1 VTRLGV
7 GAQWVAEADFAA
19 IDLTQIRIGAY
30 SAQVHQES
38 AQDNYVSVYQD
49 GLALCLFRR
58 LVVCGRCSGLR
69 FAKADPVLW
78 RYPIDRFLMVPIS
91 IGIRVLK

>member
-1 VTRLGV
+1 MTRLGV

-19 IDLTQIRIGAY
+19 IDLTHIRIGAY

-49 GLALCLFRR
+49 GLALSLFRR
-58 LVVCGRCSGLR
+58 LVGVGGVPWIALCQGVSGAVTL
-69 FAKADPVLW
+69 P
-78 RYPIDRFLMVPIS
+78 DR
-91 IGIRVLK
+91 